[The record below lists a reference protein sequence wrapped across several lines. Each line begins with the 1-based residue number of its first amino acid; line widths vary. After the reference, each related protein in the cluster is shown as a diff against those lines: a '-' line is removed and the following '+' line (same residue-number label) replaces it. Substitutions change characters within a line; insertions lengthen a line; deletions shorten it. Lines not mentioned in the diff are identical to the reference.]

1 MRWLLLKDLQI
12 LRRSPLLVTLL
23 VVYPVVIALLIGF
36 ALSRG
41 PGKPDLAVYN
51 DIPRSERT
59 FDVGGESVNAD
70 EYLPAFSREVNLTYV
85 DSRAAAIQK
94 VRDGEVLAAIILPG
108 DLAQQLATGRTQPTL
123 EIAYNG
129 EDAAKQAYVESIIDS
144 NLADANAALSKRYQ
158 AITLDYIELLLD
170 GGDLSLLGR
179 EIPILGLRNSERI
192 LRGAM
197 ATLDSRPGTQAALE
211 QVANFARLAIDN
223 LDVSTDVLRSVGTP
237 IRARATIVGG
247 KRTPL
252 DAYAIAISVTI
263 SLMFLTLLLASGLLA
278 LEREEHAFSRLVR
291 GLVSRLGLLLEK
303 LGLAALCAFAVTL
316 AMLLGIGAFFV
327 DLDFARFPLWLVA
340 LAAGGLAFAA
350 LGVALGGIAREV
362 RAASLFAF
370 LLSLPIAFLALVPS
384 GAVSAGLYDVVSAVS
399 AAFPFKPTLRAL
411 DTALND
417 NGRSFLVPL
426 AHLAAL
432 AVAYTALARLALR
445 RFA

>member
-12 LRRSPLLVTLL
+12 LRRSPLLVALL
-23 VVYPVVIALLIGF
+23 VIYPIVIALLIGF

-41 PGKPDLAVYN
+41 PGKPDIAVYN

-70 EYLPAFSREVNLTYV
+70 EYLPDLSRSVNLTYV
-85 DSRAAAIQK
+85 DSRAEALK
-94 VRDGEVLAAIILPG
+94 LVRDGDVLAAIVLPG

-123 EIAYNG
+123 EIVYNG
-129 EDAAKQAYVESIIDS
+129 EDAAKQAYVESVIES
-144 NLADANAALSKRYQ
+144 NMADANAALSKRYQ
-158 AITLDYIELLLD
+158 GITLDYIDLLLD
-170 GGDLSLLGR
+170 GGDLSILGR

-197 ATLDSRPGTQAALE
+197 AQLDDRPGTRAALE
-211 QVANFARLAIDN
+211 QVADFARLAIDN

-247 KRTPL
+247 KKTPL
-252 DAYAIAISVTI
+252 DAYAIAVSVTI

-278 LEREEHAFSRLVR
+278 LEREENAFARLVR

-303 LGLAALCAFAVTL
+303 VGLAALCAFAVTL

-327 DLDFARFPLWLVA
+327 ELDFARFPLWLAA
-340 LAAGGLAFAA
+340 LAGGGLAFAA

-384 GAVSAGLYDVVSAVS
+384 GAVSAGVYDVVSAVS
-399 AAFPFKPTLRAL
+399 AVFPFKPTLRAL

-417 NGRSFLVPL
+417 NGRSLLVPL

-432 AVAYTALARLALR
+432 AIAYVALARVALR